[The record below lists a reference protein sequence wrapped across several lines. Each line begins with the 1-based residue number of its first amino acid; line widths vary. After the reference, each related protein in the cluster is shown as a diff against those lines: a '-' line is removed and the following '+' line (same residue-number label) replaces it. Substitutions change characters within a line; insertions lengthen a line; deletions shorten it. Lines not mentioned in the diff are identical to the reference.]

1 MNLYIIIFHLAN
13 DTARRNSLVSLIKQQ
28 GPWARITDNVWCIKA
43 ENKTTA
49 EIRDVLGPG
58 IQIQKDE
65 RLMVVDITKS
75 AWASY
80 YLPKEVADWLKG

>member
-1 MNLYIIIFHLAN
+1 MISFQLVNEVKRN
-13 DTARRNSLVSLIKQQ
+13 DLIALIKQQ
-28 GPWARITDNVWCIKA
+28 GPWARITDNTWCIKA
-43 ENKTTA
+43 DNKTTA